1 MGDISWPIFLPY
13 LEVDYILSMQ
23 INDVKDYLLTI
34 MEL

>member
-1 MGDISWPIFLPY
+1 MGDISWPIFLSY